1 MKKILYC
8 SALSVLFLSATS
20 CSEKTAKQGEQR
32 NEAGVL
38 LNDVKSPD
46 GAQSLQTSKTDITFQ
61 YKDIDYNSLIIRTP
75 DESLPKVKSEM
86 GDLYMDNS
94 IELTLLRNGQ
104 SFYSKKFTKKDFAS
118 IIDAAFLKKSILEG
132 MVFNKTTPTGI
143 YYAASVCY
151 PQTDLYIPISICISY
166 DGKMTMRKDE
176 QLEDLYLPEKED

>member
-1 MKKILYC
+1 MVSSDLYC

-38 LNDVKSPD
+38 LNDVKSLD

-104 SFYSKKFTKKDFAS
+104 NFYSKKFTKKDFAS
-118 IIDAAFLKKSILEG
+118 IIDAAFLKKSILE
-132 MVFNKTTPTGI
+132 
-143 YYAASVCY
+143 
-151 PQTDLYIPISICISY
+151 
-166 DGKMTMRKDE
+166 
-176 QLEDLYLPEKED
+176 